1 MALKNRAMQELKA
14 QFEDLPLGQQPQ
26 GWMSPERLQQKI
38 EEIRRR
44 EATPVGGQIPLMQAG
59 GAVKAAAKAAK
70 AAAKDASSVLPA
82 AQRDANLAKMLKPSV
97 EKGRLYHG
105 TKLHDEY
112 ADAEGQAFEQFAS
125 RPTWLAKEPY
135 TAAGYSGAEGSTYP
149 VRAQIKNPL
158 RLEFDANDDAK
169 AAFNVARR
177 LGVDTD
183 HIKSMSRP
191 KFAWQ
196 VINHPSFIDA
206 VEKAGYD
213 ALMIK
218 EGGYDTYGVFD
229 PRRIKSDIGNRG
241 TFDVTKPE
249 MTKKNGGRVKFTDN
263 LDAMRLAVQKR
274 K

>member
-1 MALKNRAMQELKA
+1 
-14 QFEDLPLGQQPQ
+14 
-26 GWMSPERLQQKI
+26 
-38 EEIRRR
+38 
-44 EATPVGGQIPLMQAG
+44 
-59 GAVKAAAKAAK
+59 
-70 AAAKDASSVLPA
+70 VLPA
-82 AQRDANLAKMLKPSV
+82 AERDANLAKMLEPSV

-105 TKLHDEY
+105 TKSHDEY
-112 ADAEGQAFEQFAS
+112 ADVEGRAFEQFAS

-169 AAFNVARR
+169 AAFSVARR

-241 TFDVTKPE
+241 TFDTKSPDI
-249 MTKKNGGRVKFTDN
+249 TKKKGGKVKFTDN